1 MGRRRRGLGPHGLV
15 VAHKPVGPTSFAV
28 MRAVQRMVGA
38 ERAGHAGTLD
48 PAASGV
54 LLVLLGE
61 ATKLAAWMVDHDK
74 VYVADV
80 ALGVQT
86 TTDDAQGE
94 VLAQAELPP
103 DALDLGHLR
112 QVLAGFVGQVDQVP
126 PIYSALKRGGRSLM
140 SLARAG
146 EEVHV
151 EPRPVVCHG
160 VSVRSVDPARARI
173 QLEVHTG
180 PGYYIR
186 SLARDLGL
194 ALGTRAHLAGLVR
207 TRVGAFSLDEAVS
220 PEAVTPAQVLPIP
233 DAARGLLSMRLEP
246 AAAEDVFHGRPVT
259 LDVEADRVVALRPD
273 GRPLALLR
281 RGVDGQFAVD
291 RGFRVAEE
299 PAQVSDR
306 LPS

>member
-1 MGRRRRGLGPHGLV
+1 
-15 VAHKPVGPTSFAV
+15 
-28 MRAVQRMVGA
+28 MRAVQRAVGA

-54 LLVLLGE
+54 LLVLVGE
-61 ATKLAAWMVDHDK
+61 ATKLASWMVDHDK

-80 ALGVQT
+80 VLGLQT

-94 VLAQAELPP
+94 PLAQAEIPAA
-103 DALDLGHLR
+103 ALDPAHLR
-112 QVLAGFVGQVDQVP
+112 QVLAGFVGDVDQVP

-140 SLARAG
+140 SRARAG

-160 VSVRSVDPARARI
+160 VSVRSVDAARACI

-186 SLARDLGL
+186 SLARDLGI
-194 ALGTRAHLAGLVR
+194 ALGTRAHLGGLVR

-220 PEAVTPAQVLPIP
+220 PASVTSAQVLPIP
-233 DAARGLLSMRLEP
+233 AAARGFHALRLD
-246 AAAEDVFHGRPVT
+246 ASLAEDVFHGRPVRLPVR
-259 LDVEADRVVALRPD
+259 LDVEGDRLVALGPD
-273 GRPLALLR
+273 GRPLALMR
-281 RGVDGQFAVD
+281 RVGDREFAVD
-291 RGFRVAEE
+291 RGFRVADE
-299 PAQVSDR
+299 PRPGPDSSAA
-306 LPS
+306 